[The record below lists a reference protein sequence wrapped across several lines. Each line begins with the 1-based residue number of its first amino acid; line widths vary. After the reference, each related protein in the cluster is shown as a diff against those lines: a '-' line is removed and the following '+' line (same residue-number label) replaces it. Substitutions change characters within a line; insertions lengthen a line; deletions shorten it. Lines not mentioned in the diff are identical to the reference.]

1 MPASR
6 KALIHFAKVPKPG
19 QVKTRLFPDL
29 SPEQAGQIYLAFIL
43 DTLAATAALKGVTRI
58 LGCDS
63 TRRDP
68 FFKGL
73 GERHGLV
80 LMDQAG
86 EDLGS
91 RMRNAMMEARG
102 LGFDA
107 VVIVGTDCP
116 TLPTEYIQ
124 EAFKRLKKS
133 PLVLGPSA
141 DGGYYLVGC
150 SGAVPPI
157 FDGIAW
163 GTEEVLAQTLHR
175 IAQKNLDATLLPFWY
190 DIDTFQDLLF
200 LSEHIAYL
208 ERRTGKPM
216 APETSRVLKTL
227 NPSVP

>member
-1 MPASR
+1 MPASK

-19 QVKTRLFPDL
+19 QVKTRLLPEL
-29 SPEQAGQIYLAFIL
+29 SPEQAGQLYLAFIL
-43 DTLAATAALKGVTRI
+43 DTLEATASLKGVTRI

-68 FFKGL
+68 FFIGL
-73 GERHGLV
+73 GERHNLV
-80 LMDQAG
+80 LIDQVG

-91 RMRNAMMEARG
+91 RMRNAMTEG
-102 LGFDA
+102 LELGFNP
-107 VVIVGTDCP
+107 VVIIGTDSP
-116 TLPTEYIQ
+116 TLPAEYVQ

-157 FDGIAW
+157 FDGVAW

-175 IAQKNLDATLLPFWY
+175 IAEKNIDASLLPFWY
-190 DIDTFQDLLF
+190 DVDMFRNLRF
-200 LSEHIAYL
+200 LSEHMGYL
-208 ERRTGKPM
+208 ERRAGKPV

-227 NPSVP
+227 RPSVP